1 MAEDIQLESPDALTT
16 LNLGRDAVFSQA
28 LNVQDTVSP
37 LPEKSVLFIPLG
49 RLVGTFE
56 VTGYLDPTNY
66 KQRRHDLW
74 EATKDWNTMPA
85 TDGESRLIWGDDVAG
100 GSTPEWDFNVA
111 IVACT
116 FTWTSDQPGTSA
128 LKYITFTLSLQEVGD
143 IGSLN

>member
-16 LNLGRDAVFSQA
+16 LNLGRDATFTQA
-28 LNVQDTVSP
+28 LVVQDTISA
-37 LPEKSVLFIPLG
+37 LPEESVLFIPLG

-66 KQRRHDLW
+66 QQRRKDLW
-74 EATKDWNTMPA
+74 LAAKDWNTMPA
-85 TDGESRLIWGDDVAG
+85 TDGQSRLIWGDDVAG

-111 IVACT
+111 VISVT
-116 FTWTSDQPGTSA
+116 FAWLADQPGTSA
-128 LKYITFTLSLQEVGD
+128 LKYVTFTLSCQEVGI